1 MNAYQ
6 CDRCGLYVS
15 GCPPLTKLPM
25 GPTCKLL
32 DMGACEYELCP
43 KCAHLLEDFLAKYLI
58 DATTFD
64 KEEERSEL

>member
-1 MNAYQ
+1 
-6 CDRCGLYVS
+6 
-15 GCPPLTKLPM
+15 M